1 MELFTESSL
10 PAPARPTVIP
20 RLWHLRTPRGPAWT
34 SSVGMPRVSS
44 VWIANQWS
52 TYPMV
57 YQLVNYQ
64 QNLDIPR
71 LWHLPNDQIIG
82 LNKSRQKVLKNSDG
96 KSTSLAQMIH
106 FGSLGEP
113 TSERSRKIASGCC
126 RRPSLGMGIMGYQWL
141 TSEKLGEM
149 IVNWYQW

>member
-96 KSTSLAQMIH
+96 KSTSLAGPDDPFWQPWRAYIREVQEDCLWMLQETIFGDGDNGVPMIN
-106 FGSLGEP
+106 
-113 TSERSRKIASGCC
+113 
-126 RRPSLGMGIMGYQWL
+126 QWK
-141 TSEKLGEM
+141 TRGNDS
-149 IVNWYQW
+149 